1 MRSTYAE
8 NVVDYVCAR
17 EQKMPFLASAYAR
30 LITWKLNDLMGL
42 PKTAFYRYPHST

>member
-8 NVVDYVCAR
+8 NVADYVDAQNR
-17 EQKMPFLASAYAR
+17 GMHFLASAYAR

-42 PKTAFYRYPHST
+42 PKTAFYQYPHSK